1 MLSSRPLVA
10 LQPPAIAATSRRP
23 QQHDV
28 RIGRKTRNSSPE
40 LPEGFVGLFTCRI
53 ISRLLVPSCTIFIH
67 QHLCKPHVRVPRRR
81 DPPVDFMR
89 ILFNSTP
96 RRPTYSNIDVRGSV
110 EKPLFRGLLHA
121 FAAVAIPFTPCFS
134 TLPAAAPNAARVA
147 FYTFVASCFLCYTVS
162 AIYHLGSFSRRVF
175 SWLQCV
181 DQAFIFL
188 LTAGSYTPSVLMAPD
203 TLRGCVFL
211 LVVWSFAIV
220 GAWHVV
226 AHNRLSWF
234 VVSAA
239 SAVPF
244 MVTWVL
250 PHASRLQMAF
260 ALAGWT
266 SYAVGFVSYVTM
278 RPRLI
283 PTVFGYHEVFHVFV
297 VIAGVC
303 TAFFNQQVVHYYMA
317 NMQLLPS

>member
-1 MLSSRPLVA
+1 
-10 LQPPAIAATSRRP
+10 
-23 QQHDV
+23 
-28 RIGRKTRNSSPE
+28 
-40 LPEGFVGLFTCRI
+40 
-53 ISRLLVPSCTIFIH
+53 
-67 QHLCKPHVRVPRRR
+67 
-81 DPPVDFMR
+81 MR
-89 ILFNSTP
+89 ILFASTP
-96 RRPTYSNIDVRGSV
+96 RRPTYSNIDVRGSE

-134 TLPAAAPNAARVA
+134 TLPAAAPHAARVA

-175 SWLQCV
+175 SWLQRV

-203 TLRGCVFL
+203 ALQGGVFL
-211 LVVWSFAIV
+211 LLVWSFAIL

-244 MVTWVL
+244 MVTCVL
-250 PHASRLQMAF
+250 PHASHLQMAF
-260 ALAGWT
+260 AVAGWT

-283 PTVFGYHEVFHVFV
+283 PTIFGYHEIFHVFV
-297 VIAGVC
+297 VIAGLC
-303 TAFFNQQVVHYYMA
+303 TALFNQEVVVYYMA
-317 NMQLLPS
+317 NMQQLSS